1 MEKRMGLAEFVSRN
15 LDYSVGSKG
24 YYYDKEQGD
33 TEIGLYEEGCSCHP
47 LRKPQYYLVVD
58 SDTSEAFQIVLGRR
72 QLG

>member
-1 MEKRMGLAEFVSRN
+1 MEKRMSLDEFIGRN

-24 YYYDKEQGD
+24 YYYDEEPGD
-33 TEIGLYEEGCSCHP
+33 TEVGLYEEGCTCHP
-47 LRKPQYYLVVD
+47 LREPKYYLDVD